1 MARSIPHIF
10 QEVADAVGK
19 EAKKQVLLLWQSN
32 GLKEILKYAFHPDLK
47 FALPPGRPPFKT
59 IGSPDEYNP
68 TYLYPQ
74 IRKLYLFL
82 EGPAGNP
89 NLKQL
94 RREQLFI
101 QMLESLHPLEA
112 DVLLQIKDKKLN
124 YRGLT
129 YKLVKETFP
138 EILP

>member
-1 MARSIPHIF
+1 MATRSIPLIF
-10 QEVADAVGK
+10 EDVAAASSF
-19 EAKKQVLLLWQSN
+19 EARKKVLLENESN
-32 GLKEILKYAFHPDLK
+32 PLKDLLRYAFHPDIK
-47 FALPPGRPPFKT
+47 FALPSGEPPFKT

-68 TYLYPQ
+68 TYLYPN
-74 IRKLYLFL
+74 IRKFYLYI
-82 EGPAGNP
+82 EGGHVG
-89 NLKQL
+89 LTQL

-101 QMLESLHPLEA
+101 QMLESVHPKEA
-112 DVLLQIKDKKLN
+112 KVVIQVKDKKLK